1 MRFFINTEFGG
12 AGRMAYSSKQSPII
26 KDVLSLVV
34 TCQGKR
40 TIQELIESCLF
51 EAGHLVSR
59 ILVIDNNSSD
69 KTVEKLQCYR
79 NGLLSVF
86 EMSSN
91 VGVAAAYNL
100 GLERARHLGVHWLF
114 ILDQDSVCRKG
125 LLAQLLKTSSSLE
138 GRGRKVGAV
147 CPTVRS
153 IQFPEI
159 VHLPYIWGSRGFSP
173 VRVSRTS
180 CDALVRI
187 DSCLTSGTLYNVEA
201 LRSVQGFREDY
212 FIDFVDHEC
221 HLRLRRQGWEIWWDG
236 GCELFHRLGRRQKQT
251 EQGLWVEHNPERY
264 YYMARN
270 MLDGH
275 WRFGGWRASTSFL
288 RGMLKHMGCILR
300 HGEEPM
306 KSFYYILKGIL
317 DAFLGHFGPLD
328 SKS

>member
-1 MRFFINTEFGG
+1 MRFFMSTEFGG
-12 AGRMAYSSKQSPII
+12 ADRMVYSSKQSPII

-34 TCQGKR
+34 TYQGER
-40 TIQELIESCLF
+40 TIQELVESCLF
-51 EAGHLVSR
+51 EAGRPVSR
-59 ILVIDNNSSD
+59 ILIIDNNSSD
-69 KTVEKLQCYR
+69 KIVERLQRYR
-79 NGLLSVF
+79 NGLLNVL
-86 EMSSN
+86 EMPRN
-91 VGVAAAYNL
+91 VGVAVAYNL
-100 GLERARHLGVHWLF
+100 GLERARHLGVQWLF
-114 ILDQDSVCRKG
+114 ILDQDSVCGKG
-125 LLAQLLKTSSSLE
+125 LLAQMLKTGSSLKE
-138 GRGRKVGAV
+138 KGRKVGAV
-147 CPTVRS
+147 CPVVKS
-153 IQFPEI
+153 IQFPDSI
-159 VHLPYIWGSRGFSP
+159 HLPYNWGLRGFSP

-180 CDALVRI
+180 GDALVRI

-221 HLRLRRQGWEIWWDG
+221 HLRLRRQGWEIWWDR

-264 YYMARN
+264 YYIARN

-306 KSFYYILKGIL
+306 RSFYYILKGIL
-317 DAFLGHFGPLD
+317 DALLGHFGPLD